1 MLKAYSHWKA
11 EEQEHRDESRLLF
24 DLLTH
29 IFLIVSQIC
38 YLTYLPKLLSS
49 ALLSDEN
56 VY

>member
-49 ALLSDEN
+49 ALLSDQN
-56 VY
+56 AY